1 MKRISWGHFSLLL
14 FSVSLLLAACSKSK
28 DGATGPAGAAGTNGT
43 PGTANVIY
51 SGWLDVT
58 YNLNTTDSL
67 YDGTIQTPALA
78 DSILQKGDVKVFV
91 NFGTAAAPS
100 IVPLPY
106 SQLTS
111 SGLLFINISFGEQK
125 ISLVSDAD
133 ASTYVNSG
141 SKQLQYRWV
150 VIPGGVA
157 SARSG
162 IDWKNYAQVKSYLGI
177 PD

>member
-1 MKRISWGHFSLLL
+1 MKRISWGHFTLVL
-14 FSVSLLLAACSKSK
+14 FSVSLVLTACSKAK
-28 DGATGPAGAAGTNGT
+28 DGATGPAGTAGTNGT

-58 YNLNTTDSL
+58 DSLNTTDSL

-91 NFGTAAAPS
+91 NFGTAAAPAV
-100 IVPLPY
+100 VPLPY
-106 SQLTS
+106 SQVTS
-111 SGLLFINISFGEQK
+111 SGLLFINVSFGEQK
-125 ISLVSDAD
+125 IYLVSDAD

-141 SKQLQYRWV
+141 SKTLQYRWV
-150 VIPGGVA
+150 VVPGGIA
-157 SARSG
+157 SARSA

-177 PD
+177 TD

>member
-1 MKRISWGHFSLLL
+1 MKRISGSHFYLVL

-51 SGWLDVT
+51 SGWQDVT
-58 YNLNTTDSL
+58 YNLSATDSL
-67 YDGTIQTPALA
+67 YEGTIQTPALA

-91 NFGTAAAPS
+91 NFGTTAAPNV
-100 IVPLPY
+100 VPLPF
-106 SQLTS
+106 SEITS
-111 SGLLFINISFGEQK
+111 SGLLFINVSFGEQT
-125 ISLVSDAD
+125 INLVSDAD

-157 SARSG
+157 SARSA

-177 PD
+177 TD